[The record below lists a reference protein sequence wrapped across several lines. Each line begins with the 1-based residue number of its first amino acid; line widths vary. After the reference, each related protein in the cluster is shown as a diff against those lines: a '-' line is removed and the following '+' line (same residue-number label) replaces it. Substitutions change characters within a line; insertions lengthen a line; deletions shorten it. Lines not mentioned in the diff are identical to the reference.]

1 MENIRELNVLAGESE
16 MHFEAQHP
24 DNQRHISTLKR
35 VEPVN
40 LTLYA
45 NGIFLFNGPFRSFS
59 GKISS
64 LLPLMISSFID
75 PSTQQFMHDIL
86 DGFFPSELQRR
97 FPDGVPFNVHI
108 YTENLVDKQ

>member
-1 MENIRELNVLAGESE
+1 MPSILPIDYNTLLENIRELNVLAGESE
-16 MHFEAQHP
+16 MHFEAQNV

-59 GKISS
+59 GKISN
-64 LLPLMISSFID
+64 LLNNLIADIFILRSFD
-75 PSTQQFMHDIL
+75 ST
-86 DGFFPSELQRR
+86 
-97 FPDGVPFNVHI
+97 I
-108 YTENLVDKQ
+108 YS